1 MSVFR
6 KSWLATGL
14 YVSRMAAR
22 NKQVICYL
30 FNPLFLVSNKPA
42 AKVINLNGEDGP
54 RLQSP

>member
-30 FNPLFLVSNKPA
+30 FNPLFPISNKHA
-42 AKVINLNGEDGP
+42 AEVINLAKEDGQ

>member
-1 MSVFR
+1 MRVFR
-6 KSWLATGL
+6 KSLLATGL

-22 NKQVICYL
+22 NNQVICYM

-42 AKVINLNGEDGP
+42 AEVINLAGEHGP